1 MNIPRSCGIILHIT
15 SLPSPYGI
23 GDLGPSAYRF
33 ADYLESASVKYWQI
47 LPLNYT
53 EEGSSYSPYSGIS
66 AFAGNTLLISPELL
80 VEDGLL
86 SKKDVNVKR
95 SFEESIVEYSKVL
108 KFKTAL
114 FDHAYSNFKEA
125 NAFLRKK
132 FKQFT
137 KTHQDWLENYALY
150 TALKNHFNGKSWD
163 YWPTEIKNRNNE
175 AIEKIKKQLSDSIEK
190 EKFLQ
195 FIFFRQWENLQK
207 YCEQKQIKFIGDL
220 PFYVGYDSSDVWSLP
235 QFFKLDDQKKPLL
248 VAGVPPDYFSE
259 TGQLWGMPIFDWD
272 NLKRDKYSWWIK
284 RIDHN
289 MKMFG
294 LLRLDHFRAF
304 SAFWEVPADET
315 TAINGSWIKGPG
327 NDFFKLLKKKYD
339 DLPLIAEDLGEIDQP
354 VRDLMS
360 KYNLPGMR
368 VLQFAFGEDMSK
380 TIHIPHHHIPNSIVY
395 TGTHD
400 NNTVVG
406 WFENDLNKEGRKRF
420 FDYIGKKIKTENV
433 DEEMIR
439 LALQSVS
446 QLAVLPLQDLLGL
459 GQDAIMNKPSTVE
472 GNWSWRVTE
481 DLLTEES
488 SSKLKSMIMMYDR
501 EAGVVVEKKS
511 TDKGRKVKKML
522 AVD

>member
-15 SLPSPYGI
+15 SLPSPFGI
-23 GDLGPSAYRF
+23 GDLGPSAFRF
-33 ADYLESASVKYWQI
+33 ADFLESASVRYWQI

-86 SKKDVNVKR
+86 NKKDLNLKKT
-95 SFEESIVEYSKVL
+95 FEDSIVEYSKVL
-108 KFKTAL
+108 KFKTTL
-114 FDHAYSNFKEA
+114 FDHAYANFKNA
-125 NAFLRKK
+125 NAFLNRK
-132 FKQFT
+132 FKQFC
-137 KTHQDWLENYALY
+137 KEQQDWLEDYALY
-150 TALKNHFNGKSWD
+150 TALKNHYKGKSWD
-163 YWPTEIKNRNNE
+163 YWPKEVKNRKKQV
-175 AIEKIKKQLSDSIEK
+175 IEGLKKQLADGIER

-195 FIFFRQWENLQK
+195 FIFYKQWSNLQK
-207 YCEQKQIKFIGDL
+207 YCEQKKIRFIGDL

-235 QFFKLDDQKKPLL
+235 QFFKLDDEKKPVL

-304 SAFWEVPADET
+304 SAYWEVPADET

-327 NDFFKLLKKKYD
+327 NDFFKLLKKKYEE
-339 DLPLIAEDLGEIDQP
+339 LPLIAEDLGEIDQP
-354 VRDLMS
+354 VRDLMA

-368 VLQFAFGEDMSK
+368 VLQFAFGDDMSK
-380 TIHIPHHHIPNSIVY
+380 TIHIPHHHIPNCIVY

-406 WFENDLNKEGRKRF
+406 WFEHDLPKEGKKRF
-420 FDYIGKKIKTENV
+420 FEYLGKKAKSESIN
-433 DEEMIR
+433 EEMIR
-439 LALQSVS
+439 LALQSVA

-459 GQDAIMNKPSTVE
+459 GQNAIMNKPSTVE
-472 GNWSWRVTE
+472 GNWAWRVTE
-481 DLLTEES
+481 DVLTPETAE
-488 SSKLKSMIMMYDR
+488 KLKVMIQLYDR
-501 EAGVVVEKKS
+501 EGEPVENKKEAKKAK
-511 TDKGRKVKKML
+511 TKKMIR
-522 AVD
+522 VEI